1 MTEDHPMSPAILSF
15 STLTLQ
21 GVDTEKFLQGQV
33 TVDVRHIRD
42 DEYRPTAICDL
53 KGRIAFGLWLKR
65 NSAEQFDVVIST
77 DLLDGFKAHIRKY
90 GAFSK
95 MTAADSQLIYPAII
109 NGSADFQTSENA
121 TTIDEWQEKS
131 IAEGAAWITAEN
143 TGMFQPQE
151 LRLHQRAG
159 VDYDKGCYLGQE
171 IVARLYF
178 RAKPKAWLH
187 RVQGAG
193 VLPLAGQTIE
203 QHIDIVNVVQ
213 TKQGWEALVV
223 AKPDILIDSGLV
235 VMALPEKLNGE
246 IGRVDKSV

>member
-1 MTEDHPMSPAILSF
+1 MSQPILSF
-15 STLTLQ
+15 CTLTLT
-21 GVDTEKFLQGQV
+21 GTDTEKFLQGQV

-65 NSAEQFDVVIST
+65 ESAEQFEVVIST
-77 DLLDGFKAHIRKY
+77 DLLDRFEAHIRKY

-95 MTAADSQLIYPAII
+95 MTVANLQPIYPAII
-109 NGSADFQTSENA
+109 DGSADFQITENS
-121 TTIDEWQEKS
+121 TTIDQWQATAIS
-131 IAEGAAWITAEN
+131 EGAAWITAEN
-143 TGMFQPQE
+143 AGLFQPQE

-187 RVQGAG
+187 RVQGTSS
-193 VLPLAGQTIE
+193 LPLVGQTIE
-203 QHIDIVNVVQ
+203 QPVIVVNTVQ
-213 TKQGWEALVV
+213 TSEGWEALVV
-223 AKPDILIDSGLV
+223 AKPEVLIDSGLAV
-235 VMALPEKLNGE
+235 LALPEKLNGE
-246 IGRVDKSV
+246 VGRVVL